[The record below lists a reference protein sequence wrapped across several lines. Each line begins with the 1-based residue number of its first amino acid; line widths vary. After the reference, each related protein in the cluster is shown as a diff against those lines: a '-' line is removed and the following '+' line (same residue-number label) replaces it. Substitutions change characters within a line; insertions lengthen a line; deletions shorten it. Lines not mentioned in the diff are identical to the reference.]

1 VRASVLG
8 RHRHLK
14 RGRQAKCRKWCG
26 FETQESAFGGSDRCR
41 AVETV
46 RLYSVRASQRHERGR
61 RSTRSC
67 RNRLTRSRQVQ
78 LSSHGRAG
86 RHKEAEEALRRQP
99 QAQAAQG
106 RRGAARWLAK
116 RKMLILLGRRPFY
129 SRLLLKNARRS
140 TRSARERLWT
150 LKTPWRNLLHTR

>member
-8 RHRHLK
+8 RHGHLK
-14 RGRQAKCRKWCG
+14 RRRQAKCRKWFG
-26 FETQESAFGGSDRCR
+26 FESLESAIGGPDRCR

-46 RLYSVRASQRHERGR
+46 RLYAVRASQRHERGR
-61 RSTRSC
+61 RTRSC

-86 RHKEAEEALRRQP
+86 RHKEAEEALRRQL

-106 RRGAARWLAK
+106 RRGAARWPAK
-116 RKMLILLGRRPFY
+116 RKMLILLG
-129 SRLLLKNARRS
+129 KGRS
-140 TRSARERLWT
+140 TRGSARR
-150 LKTPWRNLLHTR
+150 TPKETQEAQESFSGR